1 MGRSLFDQSLD
12 NSASFPRY
20 QLQLNG
26 AKFLSWLSRPFLL
39 FGLLL
44 SIPAFYLL
52 LAQESEKVRLIGHL
66 LYGLVA
72 LILLIDTIW
81 QWQIHRRHKTK
92 HGKLI
97 LDVIIIFG
105 CIISVVPTEIDW
117 NIFEWLFRLGL
128 CAVIL
133 LRIATLVLQHMQPSH
148 LMQVIVLAI
157 IMLSTAG
164 AGFYWLEPKV
174 HNYADG
180 VWLAF
185 TTVATVGYGDIV
197 PSTPASKIFAVFIVL
212 LGYAMFSI
220 VTANIAALFVG
231 EEEEVFERQLH
242 EDIKALHQEVSALRE
257 ELRLQDQL
265 LNTYLQRADKDK
277 QLE

>member
-1 MGRSLFDQSLD
+1 M
-12 NSASFPRY
+12 
-20 QLQLNG
+20 
-26 AKFLSWLSRPFLL
+26 
-39 FGLLL
+39 
-44 SIPAFYLL
+44 
-52 LAQESEKVRLIGHL
+52 IGHL

-72 LILLIDTIW
+72 LILLIDTVW
-81 QWQIHRRHKTK
+81 QWHLHRRHQTK

-97 LDVIIIFG
+97 LDVIIMFG
-105 CIISVVPTEIDW
+105 CIVSVVPTETQWSIL
-117 NIFEWLFRLGL
+117 EWLFRLGL

-174 HNYADG
+174 QNYADG

-265 LNTYLQRADKDK
+265 LNTYLQRADKV
-277 QLE
+277 QPFE

>member
-1 MGRSLFDQSLD
+1 M
-12 NSASFPRY
+12 
-20 QLQLNG
+20 
-26 AKFLSWLSRPFLL
+26 
-39 FGLLL
+39 
-44 SIPAFYLL
+44 I
-52 LAQESEKVRLIGHL
+52 
-66 LYGLVA
+66 
-72 LILLIDTIW
+72 
-81 QWQIHRRHKTK
+81 
-92 HGKLI
+92 
-97 LDVIIIFG
+97 
-105 CIISVVPTEIDW
+105 
-117 NIFEWLFRLGL
+117 EWVFRLGL

-148 LMQVIVLAI
+148 LVQVIVLAVM
-157 IMLSTAG
+157 MLSTAG

-174 HNYADG
+174 ANYADG

-231 EEEEVFERQLH
+231 EEEEEFERQLH
-242 EDIKALHQEVSALRE
+242 DDIRALHQEVSALRE

-265 LNTYLQRADKDK
+265 LNAYLQRADKEK
-277 QLE
+277 QDS

>member
-1 MGRSLFDQSLD
+1 MRQHKVG
-12 NSASFPRY
+12 A
-20 QLQLNG
+20 NG
-26 AKFLSWLSRPFLL
+26 LVELEYGLTSNFFTWFSRPVLL
-39 FGLLL
+39 FGLTL

-52 LAQESEKVRLIGHL
+52 LVQESAQIRMIGHL
-66 LYGLVA
+66 LYALVA
-72 LILLIDTIW
+72 LIILGDTIW
-81 QWQIHRRHKTK
+81 QWQLHRRHKTR

-97 LDVIIIFG
+97 LDLVIILG
-105 CIISVVPTEIDW
+105 CVISVIPTEVQW
-117 NIFEWLFRLGL
+117 GTVEWLFRLAL
-128 CAVIL
+128 CAAIL
-133 LRIATLVLQHMQPSH
+133 LRIATLILQHMQPSH
-148 LMQVIVLAI
+148 LVQVILLAI
-157 IMLSTAG
+157 FMLSTAG

-174 HNYADG
+174 ANYADG

-231 EEEEVFERQLH
+231 EEEEEFERQLH
-242 EDIKALHQEVSALRE
+242 DDIRALHQEVSALRE

-265 LNTYLQRADKDK
+265 LNAYLQRADK
-277 QLE
+277 EVRTS